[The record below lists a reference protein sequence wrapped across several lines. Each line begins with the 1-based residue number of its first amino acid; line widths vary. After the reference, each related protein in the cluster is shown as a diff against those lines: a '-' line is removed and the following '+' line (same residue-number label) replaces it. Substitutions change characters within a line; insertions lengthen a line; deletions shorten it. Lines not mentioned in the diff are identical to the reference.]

1 MGTAVLD
8 FGWEREMPGLE
19 HYYKVIKPI
28 GEGKFSTVFLAKHR
42 ETRKKYAVKHVDKHD
57 EEFSKALL
65 ESEVAIMKA
74 IHHPNV
80 VRLYDVFDSDDS
92 FCMVLEYVKGGEL
105 FDMIVDHGAYGEADA
120 RAIMSQILEAV
131 RYLHENG
138 IVHRDLKPEN
148 LLCAQKKDGRLVVKI
163 ADFGLSKIVDDNV
176 ILATACGTP
185 GYVAPEVLEQESAE
199 GYTSEVDMWSC
210 GVILYILLCG
220 FPPFYEEE
228 MPALFDQ
235 ILEGRYDYP
244 SPYWDTVSESAK
256 NLIDHLLVV
265 DPTSRMTAEEALA
278 HPWISGTAAS
288 TDALESFPE
297 QLARWN
303 ARRKLKAAVR
313 VVMLSNVL
321 SKFKP

>member
-1 MGTAVLD
+1 MGRLSWILGV
-8 FGWEREMPGLE
+8 REMPGLE

-105 FDMIVDHGAYGEADA
+105 FDMIVD
-120 RAIMSQILEAV
+120 
-131 RYLHENG
+131 
-138 IVHRDLKPEN
+138 RDLKPEN
-148 LLCAQKKDGRLVVKI
+148 LLCARKKDGRLVVKI

-199 GYTSEVDMWSC
+199 GYTAEVDMWSC